1 MSVPEIQVLGRQS
14 QDFDGLQYQGT
25 TIIAEGLTSSPKV

>member
-14 QDFDGLQYQGT
+14 QGFDGLQYQGT